1 MSSDTSLLHLLSKF
15 CCCKDNG
22 NDRERLVNNRGA
34 VIEDA
39 YHIPNGNGSGT
50 VTDYVTNSLRPFASD
65 RNMNIAPELQTA
77 RSREEE
83 EEELMNR
90 ILDRTQQSIID
101 VTNLENN
108 SLDIDMIQRSRLYVE
123 AVKRHD
129 ALLERKKAPPTTAE
143 KDSSDAH
150 HNNHHLVSPL
160 SGLLTNLNNNSTK
173 TFLDSTQCSQCNQ
186 EELNLLNKATE
197 LFMDAHNLGTQIECK
212 EELIVYMS
220 LDDDD

>member
-1 MSSDTSLLHLLSKF
+1 MSDTSLLHFLSKF

-22 NDRERLVNNRGA
+22 TDREQLVNRGA
-34 VIEDA
+34 IVEDG
-39 YHIPNGNGSGT
+39 YHIPNGNGSGA
-50 VTDYVTNSLRPFASD
+50 VADYITNNLRPFAND
-65 RNMNIAPELQTA
+65 RNMNLAPELQTV

-108 SLDIDMIQRSRLYVE
+108 SLDIDMIQRSRLYLE

-129 ALLERKKAPPTTAE
+129 TLLERKKAPPTNTT
-143 KDSSDAH
+143 DNSSFDAH
-150 HNNHHLVSPL
+150 RVSPL
-160 SGLLTNLNNNSTK
+160 SGLFSNIGNNSTK
-173 TFLDSTQCSQCNQ
+173 ALLDSSQCTPCNQ
-186 EELNLLNKATE
+186 EELSLLNRATE
-197 LFMDAHNLGTQIECK
+197 LFMEAHNLGTQIECK

>member
-1 MSSDTSLLHLLSKF
+1 MSDTSLLHLLSKF

-34 VIEDA
+34 IIEDA

-50 VTDYVTNSLRPFASD
+50 VTDYATSNLRPFASD
-65 RNMNIAPELQTA
+65 RNMNMAPELQTA

-129 ALLERKKAPPTTAE
+129 ALLERKKAPPPTT
-143 KDSSDAH
+143 DSSSDVH
-150 HNNHHLVSPL
+150 RVSPL
-160 SGLLTNLNNNSTK
+160 SGLLANLSNNSTK
-173 TFLDSTQCSQCNQ
+173 TFLDSTQCNQCNS
-186 EELNLLNKATE
+186 EELTLLNKATD

>member
-129 ALLERKKAPPTTAE
+129 ALLERKKAPSTTT
-143 KDSSDAH
+143 DSSDAH
-150 HNNHHLVSPL
+150 HNHHLVSPL